1 MSDTDDDRRATADSA
16 VPDAAAEFAAV
27 SSEVTHEGVMSTIRI
42 DRVAMPDGE
51 VATREVAQ
59 RPDAVAVV
67 PLTDDGAVV
76 LVRQYRHPVGGY
88 ELEIPAGLLDVEGET
103 VEEAAQRELAEE
115 VGMHAGQLRRLT
127 RFWNSAGW
135 SDEATTVF
143 LGTGLRSTT
152 PDDGFVAEAEE
163 ADMEVL
169 HVPLR
174 DALDAVREGRITDA
188 KTVIGLLLTDDGRHQ
203 RGRPAP

>member
-1 MSDTDDDRRATADSA
+1 MSATDDATSTGDTE
-16 VPDAAAEFAAV
+16 PDAADEFAVVA
-27 SSEVTHEGVMSTIRI
+27 SEVTHDGVMSTIRI

-51 VATREVAQ
+51 VAPREVAQ

-67 PLTDDGAVV
+67 PLTDDDRVV
-76 LVRQYRHPVGGY
+76 LLRQYRHPVGRY
-88 ELEIPAGLLDVEGET
+88 ELEIPAGLLDVEGEA

-115 VGMHAGQLRRLT
+115 IGMHAGQLRGLT

-169 HVPLR
+169 RMPLR
-174 DALDAVREGRITDA
+174 EALAAVRDGRITDA
-188 KTVIGLLLTDDGRHQ
+188 KTVIGLLLTDDLRNQ
-203 RGRPAP
+203 RGGPTP